1 MNTELDRSKV
11 TGAFREYVAGYD
23 ASDPKIKLKID
34 HTLRVASLCQKIAG
48 QAGKDRDLSWLS
60 GMLHDIGRF
69 EQVRRYNTFV
79 DALSVDHATLGA
91 DLLFQEGLL
100 EKFCTQ
106 ITPREKTILEKA
118 IRNHSAYRLA
128 PDLTTEEA
136 LYCNVLRDADK
147 IDIFRVN
154 CDTPREEIYNVTTEE
169 LALSPVSDEVKACF
183 DNRTTVLRSLKKY
196 PADYIVGHICLVFE
210 LVFPISR
217 EIVREQGYLTQLLS
231 FESENEKTREWFEY
245 MRSVLEKE

>member
-1 MNTELDRSKV
+1 MKSEMNRSKV
-11 TGAFREYVAGYD
+11 VTAFRNYVAGYD

-34 HTLRVASLCQKIAG
+34 HTLRVASLCQRIAG
-48 QAGKDRDLSWLS
+48 EAGADQELAWLC

-79 DALSVDHATLGA
+79 DAISVDHATLGA

-100 EKFCTQ
+100 ETFCDHM
-106 ITPREKTILEKA
+106 IPAERTILEKA
-118 IRNHSAYRLA
+118 IRNHSSYRLESG
-128 PDLTTEEA
+128 LTQEEI

-154 CDTPREEIYNVTTEE
+154 CDTPREEIYNVTTQE
-169 LALSPVSDEVKACF
+169 LNSSPVSDAVKQCF
-183 DNRTTVLRSLKKY
+183 NQKTAVLRSLKQY

-210 LVFPISR
+210 LVFPVSR
-217 EIVREQGYLTQLLS
+217 QIVKEQGYLQQLLS
-231 FESENEKTREWFEY
+231 FESENESTREWFEY
-245 MRSVLEKE
+245 MRTVLADL